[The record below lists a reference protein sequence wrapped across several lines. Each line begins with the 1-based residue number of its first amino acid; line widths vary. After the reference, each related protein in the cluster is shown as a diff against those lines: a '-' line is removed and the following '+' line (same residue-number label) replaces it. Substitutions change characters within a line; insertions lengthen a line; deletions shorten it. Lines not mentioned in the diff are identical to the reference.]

1 MLHSNP
7 PGLLD
12 RAGLRKAAVDA
23 GFDVLADGAA
33 VVVARSSHA
42 PLVCVV
48 GRTAAGGYAAGLSMD
63 NVVQALRLV
72 DHGVLEWAATVP
84 VEAGPAA
91 RPELAAIAAW
101 FLCPDLHSLE
111 GLLARAWAL
120 SRALPNELERRFQA
134 ALAAVPAT
142 EREATVRQR
151 IGQSLFR
158 VGLMSLWGGRC
169 AVTGLEVPALLR
181 ASHAKPW
188 ADSNDAERMDVYNGL
203 LLAAHWDAAFDAG
216 LVSFDG
222 EGRPL
227 WSTKLPQTGREM
239 LRQGREPSVLLTPR
253 HLAYMAWHRDRVFLA

>member
-1 MLHSNP
+1 MLDSHP
-7 PGLLD
+7 LGPLD

-23 GFDVLADGAA
+23 GLDMLADRTA

-48 GRTAAGGYAAGLSMD
+48 GRTAPGGYAAGLSMD
-63 NVVQALRLV
+63 NVAQALRLL
-72 DHGVLEWAATVP
+72 DQGVVEWATTVP
-84 VEAGPAA
+84 FEAGTAA
-91 RPELAAIAAW
+91 WPELPAIAAW
-101 FLCPDLHSLE
+101 FSCPDLHSLE

-120 SRALPNELERRFQA
+120 SWALPNELERRFQA

-158 VGLMSLWGGRC
+158 EGLMSLWDGRC

-216 LVSFDG
+216 LVSFDVG
-222 EGRPL
+222 GRPL
-227 WSTKLPQTGREM
+227 WSPRLPLGGVEM
-239 LRQGREPSVLLTPR
+239 LRQGRQPSVLLTPR
-253 HLAYMAWHRDRVFLA
+253 HLAYMAWHRDRVWQG

>member
-1 MLHSNP
+1 M
-7 PGLLD
+7 D

-48 GRTAAGGYAAGLSMD
+48 GRTAAGGYAAGLSMA
-63 NVVQALRLV
+63 NVVQALNEGGQGLTGR
-72 DHGVLEWAATVP
+72 ATCGS
-84 VEAGPAA
+84 VEAGIGASSVRPAMVG
-91 RPELAAIAAW
+91 W
-101 FLCPDLHSLE
+101 FLCVDLHALE

-151 IGQSLFR
+151 IGQHLFR
-158 VGLMSLWGGRC
+158 EGLMSLWGGRC

-216 LVSFDG
+216 LVSFDVDG
-222 EGRPL
+222 GPL
-227 WSTKLPQTGREM
+227 WSPKLPQTGLEM
-239 LRQGREPSVLLTPR
+239 FRRGSAVGVQLAPR
-253 HLAYMAWHRDRVFLA
+253 HRTYMAWHRDRVFLA